1 MSITQ
6 IAFAGVGSVLYRMIA
21 KNWHR
26 EKIIFVLNVF
36 ILFLIQPTSSI
47 RYLNFLLP
55 WVMIFLL
62 MGSGFAVAKMEK
74 KEVLTLLLLCLIG
87 FLPFLLPE
95 IIPALTTSF
104 LDIHLNGQILLKLLC
119 LGGIVLGI
127 SYLVRQKKGFLPFI
141 LVVVLLMFL
150 LLKQP
155 TLTTIAS
162 RALRGMFQQNM
173 DLASALDIRWI
184 GYSYIAF
191 RLIHVIR
198 EYQKGRIR
206 DISFIRFMNYCLFF
220 PAVTAGPINRYD
232 DFTKQMDEPEVS
244 IQDGFLEGGKRLFT
258 GLFKKFVIADSIA
271 VLALNPSNAVQINGA
286 GWMWFALILYSF
298 QIYLDFSG
306 YTDIAIG
313 LGYFWGIKLP
323 ENFDKPYLKSNLTKF
338 WDSWHITLSQWIR
351 AYYFN
356 PVNRSL
362 RKTKIGKS
370 PTILLFFLQSTTM
383 LLIGLWHGFTWTFAI
398 WGLWHGIGLFVQN
411 RWSTW
416 MKKKDRTSGKT
427 ETFLSTVLTFVYV
440 SLGWVWFLNPTV
452 PEAMII
458 FQKLLGLG

>member
-6 IAFAGVGSVLYRMIA
+6 IAFAGLGSVLYRIIA
-21 KNWHR
+21 KNWQR
-26 EKIIFVLNVF
+26 ERIIFVLNIF

-47 RYLNFLLP
+47 RYLNFILP
-55 WVMIFLL
+55 WLTIFLL
-62 MGSGFAVAKMEK
+62 LGSGFAVARTDK
-74 KEVLTLLLLCLIG
+74 KEIFILILLYLIG

-95 IIPALTTSF
+95 IIPSFATSF

-119 LGGIVLGI
+119 FGGIVLGI
-127 SYLVRQKKGFLPFI
+127 SYVVRSKKGFLPLM
-141 LVVVLLMFL
+141 LVVVLLIFL

-155 TLTTIAS
+155 TLTTITS
-162 RALRGMFQQNM
+162 KALRGMFQQNTN
-173 DLASALDIRWI
+173 LASALDIRWI

-198 EYQKGRIR
+198 EYQKGRIQ
-206 DISFIRFMNYCLFF
+206 DLSLTRFMNYCLFF

-232 DFTKQMDEPEVS
+232 DFSKQMDEPQVS

-271 VLALNPSNAVQINGA
+271 VLALNPSNAMQINGA

-313 LGYFWGIKLP
+313 LGYFWGVKLP
-323 ENFDKPYLKSNLTKF
+323 ENFNKPYLKSNLTKF

-370 PTILLFFLQSTTM
+370 PATMLFFLQSTTM

-398 WGLWHGIGLFVQN
+398 WGIWHGIGLFVQN

-416 MKKKDRTSGKT
+416 RKKKGQTSGT
-427 ETFLSTVLTFVYV
+427 PGIVLSTLLTFVYV
-440 SLGWVWFLNPTV
+440 SLGWVWFLSPTV
-452 PEAMII
+452 SEAMTI